1 MQKGST
7 TFLKGVIYLLAL
19 ASIALCI
26 LALPVTLNPKYAMS
40 YHPLLFGM
48 YASAIPFFI
57 ILYKGLTLL
66 KLIDKNMAFSE
77 ASTSALKQIK
87 RCATLISVL
96 YALDLPFIY
105 VVADKADAPGLM
117 LLGLV
122 LVCGPFV
129 VAVFAAVL
137 EKLLQN
143 GMEIKSENDLT
154 V

>member
-1 MQKGST
+1 MKQDST
-7 TFLKGVIYLLAL
+7 TFLKGVIYILGLAGLAL
-19 ASIALCI
+19 CVLAFPTAIGSTYAANYRPI
-26 LALPVTLNPKYAMS
+26 LS
-40 YHPLLFGM
+40 GM

-57 ILYKGLTLL
+57 ILYKGLKLL
-66 KLIDKNMAFSE
+66 SCIDKNTAFSQE
-77 ASTSALKQIK
+77 SVAALKHIK
-87 RCATLISVL
+87 YAALTITLL

-105 VVADKADAPGLM
+105 IIDHQAGLRGRM

-122 LVCGPFV
+122 LTCAPFV
-129 VAVFAAVL
+129 VSVFAAVL